1 MWKGLV
7 SIRDWVAAGWEGG
20 RRVRSP
26 LLRIRARVSLASG
39 SVLTLL
45 TLFLPIA
52 YEACGPPGKGYE
64 FIRGKGIW
72 PGLLT
77 FVFPGWERGF
87 YILALALAA
96 CTLLLVLASVR
107 RPALLRKHAL
117 ITWLF
122 ALAGAFSFFVIV
134 DFFWIFAANWLE
146 APLQRLKVREDM
158 SVAVVAALTLLVLT
172 ACLRSRF
179 LRGQRWVVA
188 LFAITSVLSL
198 LILANFFLLLFTPR
212 RLLRGEWSLWMMMA
226 PAILYWLVPLVLWLR
241 FSLFARGERR
251 VQWPGIRSRLIAM
264 YLPVVAIDCLFFV
277 EVVKMGIWGFL
288 PFFFGLHLISLGYMQ
303 LAREGER
310 SPGAAAFPA
319 P

>member
-1 MWKGLV
+1 MGKGFGAIRAGAERAWAGGRGWALTLV
-7 SIRDWVAAGWEGG
+7 SQIRP
-20 RRVRSP
+20 R
-26 LLRIRARVSLASG
+26 LSLAAG
-39 SVLTLL
+39 SVLVLL

-52 YEACGPPGKGYE
+52 YEACGPPRKGHE

-96 CTLLLVLASVR
+96 CTLLLLLASIR

-134 DFFWIFAANWLE
+134 DFFWIFAADWLE
-146 APLQRLKVREDM
+146 APLQRLEVREDM

-179 LRGQRWVVA
+179 LRGQHWVVA
-188 LFAITSVLSL
+188 LFAITSALSL

-212 RLLRGEWSLWMMMA
+212 RLLRSEWSLWMMMA

-241 FSLFARGERR
+241 FSLVGGTERQT
-251 VQWPGIRSRLIAM
+251 QWPGIRSRLIAM
-264 YLPVVAIDCLFFV
+264 YLPVVAIDCLFFAD
-277 EVVKMGIWGFL
+277 VVKMGIWGFL
-288 PFFFGLHLISLGYMQ
+288 PFFLGLHLMSLGYMQ
-303 LAREGER
+303 LAREAEG
-310 SPGAAAFPA
+310 SSATGPSG
-319 P
+319 

>member
-1 MWKGLV
+1 MRKGFSAIRVAAARAWARGRGWALTLV
-7 SIRDWVAAGWEGG
+7 SQIRP
-20 RRVRSP
+20 R
-26 LLRIRARVSLASG
+26 LSLAAG
-39 SVLTLL
+39 SVLVLL
-45 TLFLPIA
+45 TLFIPIA
-52 YEACGPPGKGYE
+52 YEACGPPRKGHE

-87 YILALALAA
+87 YILALVLAA
-96 CTLLLVLASVR
+96 FTLLLLLASVR

-117 ITWLF
+117 IIWLF
-122 ALAGAFSFFVIV
+122 ALAGASSLFVIA
-134 DFFWIFAANWLE
+134 DFFWIFVGDWLE
-146 APLQRLKVREDM
+146 AVLQRLEVRDDV
-158 SVAVVAALTLLVLT
+158 SIAVVAALTSFVLV

-188 LFAITSVLSL
+188 LFAITSALSL

-241 FSLFARGERR
+241 FGLFGGGERR

-264 YLPVVAIDCLFFV
+264 YLPLVAIDCLFFV

-288 PFFFGLHLISLGYMQ
+288 PFFAGLHLMSLGYMR
-303 LAREGER
+303 LAPEAEGP
-310 SPGAAAFPA
+310 SAAAPSS
-319 P
+319 

>member
-1 MWKGLV
+1 MGKGFGAIRAGAERAWAGGRGWALTLV
-7 SIRDWVAAGWEGG
+7 SQIRP
-20 RRVRSP
+20 R
-26 LLRIRARVSLASG
+26 LSLAAG
-39 SVLTLL
+39 SVLVLL

-52 YEACGPPGKGYE
+52 YEACGPPRKGHE

-77 FVFPGWERGF
+77 FVLPGWERGF

-96 CTLLLVLASVR
+96 CTLLLLLASIR

-134 DFFWIFAANWLE
+134 DFFWIFAADWLE
-146 APLQRLKVREDM
+146 APLQRLEVREDM

-188 LFAITSVLSL
+188 LFAITSALSL

-212 RLLRGEWSLWMMMA
+212 RLLRSEWSLWMMMA

-241 FSLFARGERR
+241 FSLVGGTERQA
-251 VQWPGIRSRLIAM
+251 QWPGIRSRLIAM
-264 YLPVVAIDCLFFV
+264 YLPVAAIDCLFFAD
-277 EVVKMGIWGFL
+277 VVKMGIWGFL
-288 PFFFGLHLISLGYMQ
+288 PFFLGLLLMSLGYMQ
-303 LAREGER
+303 LAREAEG
-310 SPGAAAFPA
+310 SSATGPSG
-319 P
+319 